1 MSNKKC
7 HLPKGST
14 KLQKKGYDEI
24 FVPAVKQQARSE
36 GDRKLIPITDLPS
49 WA

>member
-14 KLQKKGYDEI
+14 KIQKPGYDEI
-24 FVPAVKQQARSE
+24 QVPAMRHQAKDE
-36 GDRKLIPITDLPS
+36 KLIPISSMP
-49 WA
+49 